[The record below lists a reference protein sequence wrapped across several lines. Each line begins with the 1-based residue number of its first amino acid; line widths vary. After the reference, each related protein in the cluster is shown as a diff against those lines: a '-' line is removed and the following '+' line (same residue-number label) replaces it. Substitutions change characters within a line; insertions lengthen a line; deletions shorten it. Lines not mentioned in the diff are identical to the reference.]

1 MSLLNKIESFKNSVH
16 FNPTLNWDCKDNRWE
31 IFSMYLL
38 DFPIPISLTV
48 GYDFVTDRLDIKSLP
63 LQGEYK
69 TMSLLAEAT
78 YKCLE

>member
-1 MSLLNKIESFKNSVH
+1 
-16 FNPTLNWDCKDNRWE
+16 
-31 IFSMYLL
+31 MYLL

-69 TMSLLAEAT
+69 TMNLLAEAT